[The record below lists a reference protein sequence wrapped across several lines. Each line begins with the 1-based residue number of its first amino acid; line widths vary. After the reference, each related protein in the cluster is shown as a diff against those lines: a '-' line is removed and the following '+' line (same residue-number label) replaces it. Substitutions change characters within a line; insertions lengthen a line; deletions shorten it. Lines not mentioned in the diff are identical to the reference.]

1 MGGFKES
8 SSPMPHAS
16 TRTGNTKKRHAQP
29 DLLRHKAAAA
39 ATGLLDQSE
48 RVLVVYDEAGAT
60 LYYESDDAEDGIGRR
75 TLSRLA

>member
-1 MGGFKES
+1 
-8 SSPMPHAS
+8 MPGAS
-16 TRTGNTKKRHAQP
+16 TRTGNTKKNPARSET
-29 DLLRHKAAAA
+29 LVRKAAAA

-75 TLSRLA
+75 KLPHAS